1 MFQDFLD
8 AISSGKL
15 QDIVTTTLGQII
27 IVVVALLLLT
37 IVVSVGSKS
46 KTMKTKE
53 LVYSAIAIAIAVVLS
68 QLKILR
74 LPQGG
79 SITPFSMLFIVLIG
93 YWFGTTQGVICG
105 ITYGLLQLIINPWVV
120 HPVQLL
126 LDYPIAFGAL
136 GLSGLFRKSQ
146 NGLIKGLFIGAFGRF
161 ICHFL
166 TGVIFF
172 ASYAAE
178 VNMDPTLY
186 SMAYNISYIAVEVFL
201 TVILLFL
208 PPVDDAI
215 KQLKKSAIS

>member
-1 MFQDFLD
+1 MFQEFQN
-8 AISSGKL
+8 AISTGEL
-15 QDIVTTTLGQII
+15 QKIITSTLGQII
-27 IVVVALLLLT
+27 IVVVALLLLLL
-37 IVVSVGSKS
+37 VVSIGSKS

-68 QLKILR
+68 QLKIIK

-105 ITYGLLQLIINPWVV
+105 ITYGLLQLIIDPWVV
-120 HPVQLL
+120 HPAQLL

-136 GLSGLFRKSQ
+136 GLSGIFKKSQ
-146 NGLIKGLFIGAFGRF
+146 NGLLKGLFIGTFGRF

-172 ASYAAE
+172 TSYAE
-178 VNMDPTLY
+178 GVNMDPVLY
-186 SMAYNISYIAVEVFL
+186 SIAYNISYIAVEVFL
-201 TVILLFL
+201 TVILLFI
-208 PPVDDAI
+208 PTVDSAI
-215 KQLKKSAIS
+215 KQLKRTANS